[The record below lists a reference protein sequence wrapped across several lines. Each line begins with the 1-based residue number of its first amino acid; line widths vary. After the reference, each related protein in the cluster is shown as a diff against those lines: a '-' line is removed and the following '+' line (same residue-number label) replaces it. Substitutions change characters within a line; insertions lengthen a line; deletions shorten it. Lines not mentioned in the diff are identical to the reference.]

1 MTQSEPS
8 PSAAGA
14 LQRLIEI
21 MAALRTPE
29 TGCPWDLEQTFQT
42 IAPYTIE
49 EAYEVADAISR
60 GDLADLKDE
69 LGDLLLQVVYHS
81 RMAEEQGAFAFAD
94 VADAVNTK
102 MIRRHPH
109 VFGSAEERAA
119 GAQPDF
125 WARIKAEERAAKAA
139 ERARFGSAGQQAPSA
154 HRAAVLADVPV
165 GLPALTRA
173 IKLQDKAARVG
184 FDWPDLAPVF
194 AKMKE
199 EIGEL
204 EEVAFL
210 SAASDSPAGSRPE
223 AAVLIEEEMGDML
236 FVMANIARHLKLD
249 PETALRKANDK
260 FMRRFAY
267 IERRLAEMGKTPEQ
281 STLEEMDALW
291 DEVRAQDKARLGHEA
306 VPGTV
311 SGTKSAT

>member
-1 MTQSEPS
+1 MTQNDRPNT
-8 PSAAGA
+8 ATGA

-21 MAALRTPE
+21 MAALRTPG

-49 EAYEVADAISR
+49 EAYEVADAIGR

-94 VADAVNTK
+94 VADAVNAK

-109 VFGSAEERAA
+109 VFGSQEERAA

-125 WARIKAEERAAKAA
+125 WARIKAQERAAKAA
-139 ERARFGSAGQQAPSA
+139 ERTRLASPGTQAPATA
-154 HRAAVLADVPV
+154 HGSKLLADVPV

-184 FDWPDLAPVF
+184 FDWPDIAPVF

-199 EIGEL
+199 EIAEL
-204 EEVAFL
+204 EEVAL
-210 SAASDSPAGSRPE
+210 EADPRSARAQGSADV
-223 AAVLIEEEMGDML
+223 AAIEEELGDML

-249 PETALRKANDK
+249 PETALRKANEK
-260 FMRRFAY
+260 FTRRFAY
-267 IERRLAEMGKTPEQ
+267 IERRLSEMGKTPEE
-281 STLEEMDALW
+281 SSLEEMDALW
-291 DEVRAQDKARLGHEA
+291 NEVRAKDKAERGA
-306 VPGTV
+306 
-311 SGTKSAT
+311 

>member
-1 MTQSEPS
+1 MTQNDRPNT
-8 PSAAGA
+8 ATGA

-21 MAALRTPE
+21 MAALRTPG

-49 EAYEVADAISR
+49 EAYEVADAIGR

-81 RMAEEQGAFAFAD
+81 RMAEEKGAFAFAD
-94 VADAVNTK
+94 VADAVNAK

-109 VFGSAEERAA
+109 VFGSQEERAA

-125 WARIKAEERAAKAA
+125 WARIKAQERAAKAA
-139 ERARFGSAGQQAPSA
+139 ERTRLASPGTQAPATA
-154 HRAAVLADVPV
+154 HGSKLLADVPV

-184 FDWPDLAPVF
+184 FDWPDIAPVF

-199 EIGEL
+199 EIAEL
-204 EEVAFL
+204 EEVAL
-210 SAASDSPAGSRPE
+210 EADPRSARAQGSADV
-223 AAVLIEEEMGDML
+223 AAIEEELGDML

-260 FMRRFAY
+260 FTRRFAY
-267 IERRLAEMGKTPEQ
+267 IERRLSEMGKTPEE
-281 STLEEMDALW
+281 SSLEEMDALW
-291 DEVRAQDKARLGHEA
+291 NEVRAKDKAERGA
-306 VPGTV
+306 
-311 SGTKSAT
+311 